1 MSIPLENGRKPMM
14 VFIPDQKFLNSC
26 FLVIVVSRGFT
37 LGIFLF
43 FLVAIFFH
51 CFDDFVRQINRLT
64 TNVLHY
70 IETSQLTCNANQ
82 LTGFYMMENIGR

>member
-1 MSIPLENGRKPMM
+1 M
-14 VFIPDQKFLNSC
+14 FLSNRRIMWFYSWH
-26 FLVIVVSRGFT
+26 FP
-37 LGIFLF
+37 F
-43 FLVAIFFH
+43 FLVAIFLQ

-64 TNVLHY
+64 TNVLHH